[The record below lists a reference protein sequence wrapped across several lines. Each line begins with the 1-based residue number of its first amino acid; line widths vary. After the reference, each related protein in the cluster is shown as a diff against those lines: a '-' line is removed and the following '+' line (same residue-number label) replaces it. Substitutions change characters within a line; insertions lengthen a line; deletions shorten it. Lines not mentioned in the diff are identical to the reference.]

1 MEWKHTTITVNMIL
15 LPCTCRLTMR
25 PLTVNP
31 AITEKIPA
39 DTAGHLS
46 TLDVRLVAAAA
57 PLLKLG
63 VEITTQEIEAL
74 NHFYFI

>member
-1 MEWKHTTITVNMIL
+1 MEWKHTIITVNIL

-31 AITEKIPA
+31 AITEEIPA

-46 TLDVRLVAAAA
+46 TLDVGLVAAAA

-63 VEITTQEIEAL
+63 
-74 NHFYFI
+74 